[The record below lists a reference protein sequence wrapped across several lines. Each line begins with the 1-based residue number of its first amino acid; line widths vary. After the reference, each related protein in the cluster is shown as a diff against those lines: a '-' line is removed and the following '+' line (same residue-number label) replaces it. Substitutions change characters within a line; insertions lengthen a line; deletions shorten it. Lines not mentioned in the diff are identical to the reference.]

1 MPNYYKKGVKIIP
14 KNQKHG
20 ILSGFFCLCQSLAE
34 RKTPLSG
41 DMYCFR
47 RDASIIKSLTCR
59 NINSQKRNRCN
70 KPHIHILHF
79 IK

>member
-1 MPNYYKKGVKIIP
+1 MIGISINYVTLQLRSK
-14 KNQKHG
+14 
-20 ILSGFFCLCQSLAE
+20 SLAE

-41 DMYCFR
+41 DMYCSR
-47 RDASIIKSLTCR
+47 RDVSIIKSLTCR
-59 NINSQKRNRCN
+59 NINNQKRNRCN